1 MFQSKKLKL
10 NLFIFFF
17 RLLRTE
23 NWLAL
28 EANKEINQKN
38 KVEKVVHAERKCRV
52 FHGFEK
58 RLKFGKLVE

>member
-10 NLFIFFF
+10 NLFIYLFYFFF
-17 RLLRTE
+17 RLLCTE

-28 EANKEINQKN
+28 EANKVINQKN

-58 RLKFGKLVE
+58 D